1 MAPARPCSV
10 PREPREPIA
19 AAVEL
24 AVEPAVGKDR
34 QSRKE
39 RQAEKWKREK
49 REMFEHTHTFADDTE
64 MDKVTYIK
72 VSVEV
77 HRGKDAW
84 VED

>member
-19 AAVEL
+19 PALEL

-39 RQAEKWKREK
+39 RQVEKWKREK
-49 REMFEHTHTFADDTE
+49 REMFDCTHTVAYDTE
-64 MDKVTYIK
+64 MVKDTYIK
-72 VSVEV
+72 ALVEV
-77 HRGKDAW
+77 HRGKDA
-84 VED
+84 

>member
-39 RQAEKWKREK
+39 RQVENGREK
-49 REMFEHTHTFADDTE
+49 KID
-64 MDKVTYIK
+64 V
-72 VSVEV
+72 
-77 HRGKDAW
+77 
-84 VED
+84 